1 MVELRAVAAI
11 RKSGAGGKHRHLES
25 ERAKEGGEGSVEF
38 VAEAAPP
45 FVDDLVK
52 ETISVADDCA
62 AEVDVEVF
70 KGHREEVSAM
80 DLSQRFWRGSGRAG
94 VVDAA

>member
-1 MVELRAVAAI
+1 MKCNAFLNSTGFSPVVPR
-11 RKSGAGGKHRHLES
+11 SS
-25 ERAKEGGEGSVEF
+25 
-38 VAEAAPP
+38 
-45 FVDDLVK
+45 
-52 ETISVADDCA
+52 ISANRT
-62 AEVDVEVF
+62 